1 MDQNFTEISPDHRTP
16 NTEEVQ
22 RMIELAFFQREHAN
36 ISRDRRIAVLEA
48 ENAGFRRKLGLY
60 AMLECGQIPQVS
72 DLTKIGCQIWYSPHL
87 TAVQRRIKSVWSLRL
102 TISILHHRVMEEISG
117 RLFPFQQFY
126 KTARLPKNRNDAL
139 MQICDALQEG
149 KRTGET
155 WCGFVQAF
163 TDGGGRPY
171 VRDQVAILQDHE
183 FDTAATATQ
192 ARVYLLLGSNLHKS
206 LRRVPPQVRA
216 TRAPFGTANGSR
228 TKRRRIIRA
237 SETPAILMHYVPF
250 LL

>member
-1 MDQNFTEISPDHRTP
+1 MDQNSTEISHDYRTP
-16 NTEEVQ
+16 TADEVQ
-22 RMIELAFFQREHAN
+22 RMIELAFFQHEHAN
-36 ISRDRRIAVLEA
+36 ISRDRRIAALEA
-48 ENAGFRRKLGLY
+48 ENADFRRKLGMY

-72 DLTKIGCQIWYSPHL
+72 DLTKIGCQIWYSPYL
-87 TAVQRRIKSVWSLRL
+87 TAEQRRIKSVWSLRL
-102 TISILHHRVMEEISG
+102 TVSILHHRVMEEINV

-126 KTARLPKNRNDAL
+126 KTASQPKNRTDAL

-171 VRDQVAILQDHE
+171 VKEQVAILQDHE

-192 ARVYLLLGSNLHKS
+192 ARVYLMLDSHLRKFSPPRPAAGKS
-206 LRRVPPQVRA
+206 DKSALWYCEWKPDKA
-216 TRAPFGTANGSR
+216 
-228 TKRRRIIRA
+228 
-237 SETPAILMHYVPF
+237 
-250 LL
+250 

>member
-1 MDQNFTEISPDHRTP
+1 MDQNFTEINPDHRTP
-16 NTEEVQ
+16 NTDEVQ
-22 RMIELAFFQREHAN
+22 RMIELAFFQREQAN
-36 ISRDRRIAVLEA
+36 FSRDRRIAALEA
-48 ENAGFRRKLGLY
+48 ENADFRRKLGMY
-60 AMLECGQIPQVS
+60 AMLECGQVPHVS

-102 TISILHHRVMEEISG
+102 TVSILHHRVMEEINV

-126 KTARLPKNRNDAL
+126 KTASQPKNRTDAL

-171 VRDQVAILQDHE
+171 VKEQVAILQDHE

-192 ARVYLLLGSNLHKS
+192 ARVYLMLDSNLRKFTPPRPAAGKS
-206 LRRVPPQVRA
+206 DKSALWYCEWKPDKA
-216 TRAPFGTANGSR
+216 
-228 TKRRRIIRA
+228 
-237 SETPAILMHYVPF
+237 
-250 LL
+250 

>member
-1 MDQNFTEISPDHRTP
+1 MDQNLTEASPDYRTP
-16 NTEEVQ
+16 TAEEVQ
-22 RMIELAFFQREHAN
+22 RMIELAFFQREHEN
-36 ISRDRRIAVLEA
+36 ISRDRRIAALEA
-48 ENAGFRRKLGLY
+48 ENADFRRKLGMY

-102 TISILHHRVMEEISG
+102 TVSILHHRVMEEINV

-126 KTARLPKNRNDAL
+126 KTASLPKNRTNAL

-171 VRDQVAILQDHE
+171 VREQVAILQDHE
-183 FDTAATATQ
+183 FDTAVTATQ
-192 ARVYLLLGSNLHKS
+192 TRVYLMLDSDLHRFSPPRPAAGKSNKS
-206 LRRVPPQVRA
+206 ALWYC
-216 TRAPFGTANGSR
+216 
-228 TKRRRIIRA
+228 
-237 SETPAILMHYVPF
+237 E
-250 LL
+250 